1 MGCGWGFQLELKDE
15 RGVVS
20 LSRFKLF
27 KVLLPMEAM
36 RCSLALRD
44 AFVSRAN
51 LGIEVGGFEVDGGV
65 ESWPWPGRGDS
76 AGGVL
81 RLWLSLARTDRGAP
95 RPMGFLVYLLSVETD
110 VGRSS
115 KDSNSVP
122 SPKLRRF
129 VGLVRVRFPDGEMVS
144 VLVSPK
150 LKRCPS
156 ERLER
161 ESRENVPVGLK
172 RSLDPSE
179 LVRREDL

>member
-1 MGCGWGFQLELKDE
+1 MMGWGWGFQLELKE
-15 RGVVS
+15 ESGVVS
-20 LSRFKLF
+20 LSLF
-27 KVLLPMEAM
+27 KFLLPIEAM

-65 ESWPWPGRGDS
+65 VSWPWPWLGRGDS

-115 KDSNSVP
+115 KDSSSVP

-150 LKRCPS
+150 LKR
-156 ERLER
+156 
-161 ESRENVPVGLK
+161 
-172 RSLDPSE
+172 
-179 LVRREDL
+179 